1 MKLEE
6 IIKFFEENKEK
17 DDVKE
22 YLEKLSAVSADKVEG
37 FLNTSDGKRFLQ
49 PRLDSNFTKGLETW
63 KANNL
68 EKLVEDEVNKR
79 NPTKTPA
86 ELEVEKLR
94 KEIEDERNARNRE
107 TLLNKALK
115 VAKEKN
121 LPDSIVDF
129 FIGQD
134 EDRTLANLTKFE
146 EEFTKSVTDAVNAKF
161 KESGRNPSQ
170 RTGSNDNIG
179 GIDIN
184 SIAQEASIR

>member
-6 IIKFFEENKEK
+6 IIKFLDENKEK

-22 YLEKLSAVSADKVEG
+22 YLEKLRAVSVDKVEG
-37 FLNTSDGKRFLQ
+37 FLKTSEGKKFLQ

-68 EKLVEDEVNKR
+68 EKLIDEEVNKR
-79 NPTKTPA
+79 NPTKTPEQI
-86 ELEVEKLR
+86 ELEKLR

-121 LPDSIVDF
+121 LPDGIVDF

-134 EDRTLANLTKFE
+134 EDGTLANLTKFE
-146 EEFTKSVTDAVNAKF
+146 EEFTKSVTDAVNTKF
-161 KESGRNPSQ
+161 KEAGRNPEQS
-170 RTGSNDNIG
+170 TGGNENIG
-179 GIDIN
+179 GIDIT
-184 SIAQEASIR
+184 SLAQDASIR